1 MKEYVTGHYF
11 SNCMKKIMR
20 YLKNPELLNKNI
32 EGEEEKILEG
42 EEEKILEGDQKE
54 ILHKN
59 KLNKNV
65 KKVLKK
71 VKKD

>member
-1 MKEYVTGHYF
+1 MK
-11 SNCMKKIMR
+11 
-20 YLKNPELLNKNI
+20 YLKNPELLDKDI
-32 EGEEEKILEG
+32 ESEEENILEDA
-42 EEEKILEGDQKE
+42 KKE

>member
-1 MKEYVTGHYF
+1 MKEYVIGHYF

-20 YLKNPELLNKNI
+20 YLKNPELLDKDIEKQEEKYKENNNI
-32 EGEEEKILEG
+32 EILY
-42 EEEKILEGDQKE
+42 
-54 ILHKN
+54 KN

-71 VKKD
+71 AKKIK

>member
-20 YLKNPELLNKNI
+20 YLKNPELLDNDI
-32 EGEEEKILEG
+32 
-42 EEEKILEGDQKE
+42 E
-54 ILHKN
+54 ILYKN

-71 VKKD
+71 AKKTK

>member
-20 YLKNPELLNKNI
+20 YLKNPELLDKDI
-32 EGEEEKILEG
+32 EK
-42 EEEKILEGDQKE
+42 QKE
-54 ILHKN
+54 NNDIEILYKN

-71 VKKD
+71 AKKIEKGK

>member
-20 YLKNPELLNKNI
+20 YLKNPELLDKDI
-32 EGEEEKILEG
+32 EK
-42 EEEKILEGDQKE
+42 QKENNDIE

-71 VKKD
+71 AKKTKK

>member
-20 YLKNPELLNKNI
+20 YLKNPELLDKDI
-32 EGEEEKILEG
+32 EKQEENNDI
-42 EEEKILEGDQKE
+42 E

-71 VKKD
+71 AKKTKK

>member
-1 MKEYVTGHYF
+1 
-11 SNCMKKIMR
+11 MR
-20 YLKNPELLNKNI
+20 YLKNPELLNKDI
-32 EGEEEKILEG
+32 EKQ
-42 EEEKILEGDQKE
+42 EEKILEGDQKE

-71 VKKD
+71 AKETK

>member
-20 YLKNPELLNKNI
+20 YLKNPELLDKDI
-32 EGEEEKILEG
+32 EK
-42 EEEKILEGDQKE
+42 QKENNDIE

-71 VKKD
+71 QRKLNNN

>member
-1 MKEYVTGHYF
+1 
-11 SNCMKKIMR
+11 MKKIMK
-20 YLKNPELLNKNI
+20 YLKNPELLDKDI
-32 EGEEEKILEG
+32 ED

>member
-11 SNCMKKIMR
+11 SNFIKKIMR
-20 YLKNPELLNKNI
+20 YLKNPELLNKDI
-32 EGEEEKILEG
+32 EKQEEKYKKNNDI
-42 EEEKILEGDQKE
+42 E
-54 ILHKN
+54 ILYKN

-71 VKKD
+71 AKKIK

>member
-20 YLKNPELLNKNI
+20 YLKNPELLDKDI
-32 EGEEEKILEG
+32 EKQEENNDI
-42 EEEKILEGDQKE
+42 E

-71 VKKD
+71 DKKS